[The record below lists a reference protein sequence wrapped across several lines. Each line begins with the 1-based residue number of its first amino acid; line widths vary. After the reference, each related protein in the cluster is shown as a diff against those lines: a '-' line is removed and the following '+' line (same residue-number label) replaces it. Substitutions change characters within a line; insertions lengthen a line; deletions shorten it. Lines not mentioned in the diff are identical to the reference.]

1 VEHYQPVR
9 EIMNISQERVLHGE
23 GAMLYAPL
31 LDRSLL
37 SDAQI
42 ESLERGSLPVHV
54 DRYMAPKLTW
64 MDVLED
70 AWAIAGYK
78 DFKAAMPRTQ
88 EMIELSEWVYNVL
101 HAQLPLFFSI
111 DVGCNFG
118 TAKPST
124 EFLQFVATVDCV
136 MKDREGRLHL
146 VQMQAEG
153 FAHLHAET
161 DLVKLENVALAQAED
176 VATVSVLYLSDDQFV
191 TRAITRKSTQATAG
205 APQRSVRSK
214 SAPRTERP
222 GLRN

>member
-1 VEHYQPVR
+1 
-9 EIMNISQERVLHGE
+9 MDSQERVLHGE

-31 LDRSLL
+31 LDSSLL

-42 ESLERGSLPVHV
+42 ESLDRGSLPFHA

-70 AWAIAGYK
+70 AWALAGYK
-78 DFKAAMPRTQ
+78 VSGSEAAVPRTQ
-88 EMIELSEWVYNVL
+88 YMVQLSEWVSNAL
-101 HAQLPLFFSI
+101 NTLRPLPISI

-124 EFLQFVATVDCV
+124 GFLQSVATVDCV
-136 MKDREGRLHL
+136 MKDQEGRLHL

-161 DLVKLENVALAQAED
+161 DLVKLAEVARVQAGD
-176 VATVSVLYLSDDQFV
+176 VAAVSVLYLSDGQFM
-191 TRAITRKSTQATAG
+191 TRAITQATQATAG